1 MVDEFEVS
9 MILLSIVKEKIW
21 LMAMNVEILLILA
34 RDALILVMGV

>member
-34 RDALILVMGV
+34 RDALVLVMGV